1 MVREL
6 RFVLERT
13 DLTLSEK
20 VVLCYLQLC
29 AGDKLICY
37 PSYSAISQGC
47 GLSRIHVCRT
57 IKSLKLKGWIEVSP
71 CVGRRTN
78 MYRLKIKERMGN
90 KVNEH
95 ILAQAIM
102 EAEKRAKEI
111 QNNITSQQEKTEQ
124 KDPEK
129 IDNVIKN
136 LPQSYWAKLT
146 GLSDEE
152 IERLRKIAKQY
163 LKGG

>member
-20 VVLCYLQLC
+20 VVLCYLQIC

-37 PSYSAISQGC
+37 PSYSAIAQGC

-57 IKSLKLKGWIEVSP
+57 IRSLKLKGWIEVSP
-71 CVGRRTN
+71 CAGKRTN
-78 MYRLKIKERMGN
+78 MYRLRIKERMGI
-90 KVNEH
+90 KVDER

-102 EAEKRAKEI
+102 EAEKRVKET
-111 QNNITSQQEKTEQ
+111 QSDVTSQHEKTEE
-124 KDPEK
+124 KDPER
-129 IDNVIKN
+129 IDNVIKTM
-136 LPQSYWAKLT
+136 PQSYWAKLT
-146 GLSDEE
+146 GLSEEE
-152 IERLRKIAKQY
+152 IEKLRKIARQY
-163 LKGG
+163 LKKK